1 MDNRIPWNIT
11 DLLDATGGN
20 LVFGSGSISFQGV
33 SIDTRTIDPADLYVA
48 LRGLNHDGHD
58 FIPDAAA
65 KGCRGFVVD
74 RDKAASLPFDRAKS
88 VSSIVIAVD
97 DTIAALGKLANFHR
111 RRAAASIVAI
121 TGSNGKTTTKE
132 MSRAILEQDFTT
144 HATAGNLNNEIGLPL
159 TLLKLTAAHRWAVV
173 ELGMNHPGE
182 IQTLARICQPEVGVI
197 TNIGPAHIEGVGS
210 IEGVMR
216 AKGELLSELTAQH
229 TAALN
234 ADDHRVL
241 QLATT
246 TAARKL
252 LYGTSE
258 QAEIRALRISIE
270 KDGSTFVLSLPDG
283 EIPVRLSAPGEFM
296 VANALAASAVGH
308 AAGMDKNAI
317 KTGLENFRAVKGRMN
332 ILKTPQGFSIIDD
345 TYNANPASMKSAI
358 RTLISLK
365 GDQRGFLVAGDMFEL
380 GEQAAAFHREV
391 GKIAAR
397 AGIHRLYAAGAL
409 SEQIAE
415 GARSEGM
422 NSHQIHTGSHES
434 ILADIKKCIHS
445 GDWILVKGSRM
456 MQMETIVQGLQQEN
470 DAVPAGAANGR

>member
-1 MDNRIPWNIT
+1 M
-11 DLLDATGGN
+11 
-20 LVFGSGSISFQGV
+20 
-33 SIDTRTIDPADLYVA
+33 
-48 LRGLNHDGHD
+48 
-58 FIPDAAA
+58 
-65 KGCRGFVVD
+65 
-74 RDKAASLPFDRAKS
+74 
-88 VSSIVIAVD
+88 
-97 DTIAALGKLANFHR
+97 
-111 RRAAASIVAI
+111 
-121 TGSNGKTTTKE
+121 
-132 MSRAILEQDFTT
+132 
-144 HATAGNLNNEIGLPL
+144 
-159 TLLKLTAAHRWAVV
+159 
-173 ELGMNHPGE
+173 
-182 IQTLARICQPEVGVI
+182 
-197 TNIGPAHIEGVGS
+197 
-210 IEGVMR
+210 
-216 AKGELLSELTAQH
+216 SELTAQH